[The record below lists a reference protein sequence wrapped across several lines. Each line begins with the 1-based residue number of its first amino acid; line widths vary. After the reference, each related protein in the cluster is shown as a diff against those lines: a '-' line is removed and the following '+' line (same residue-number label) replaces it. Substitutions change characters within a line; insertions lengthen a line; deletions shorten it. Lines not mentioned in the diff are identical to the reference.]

1 MGVLFLR
8 VRERQALEALPWMRR
23 ITSLMYRA
31 IKARE
36 LRAMRKARDA
46 AYNASVEW
54 YERYVSGDQE

>member
-1 MGVLFLR
+1 
-8 VRERQALEALPWMRR
+8 
-23 ITSLMYRA
+23 MYRA

-54 YERYVSGDQE
+54 YERYVSGDDE